1 MKGLVFGLTFEDACV
16 ELDNIVERYKL
27 YRY

>member
-16 ELDNIVERYKL
+16 KLDDIVERYKL